1 MSEKSQHKNII
12 LATMAFTAVVA
23 VVGLIGFLTLGNKQE
38 VLQGQVEVNE
48 YRVASKVLSLFRLIC
63 RAEVLT

>member
-1 MSEKSQHKNII
+1 MSEKSQHQNII

-48 YRVASKVLSLFRLIC
+48 
-63 RAEVLT
+63 